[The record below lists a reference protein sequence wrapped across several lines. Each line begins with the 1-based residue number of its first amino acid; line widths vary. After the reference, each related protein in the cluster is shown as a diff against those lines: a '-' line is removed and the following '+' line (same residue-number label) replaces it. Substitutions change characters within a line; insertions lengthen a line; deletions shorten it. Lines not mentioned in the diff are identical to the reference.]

1 MLTLPPDFE
10 EQLDCFLKLAGRQA
24 MSDVS
29 PQAFIDW
36 FRLSAPTVFPALISQ
51 IPDDPE
57 EIRRFLRMAAKSL
70 YADLP
75 IPARGLVAPG
85 PSRTGRNDP
94 CDCGSGAKFKH
105 CCGSVS
111 IPPLFGQM
119 NHLRYVLDAY
129 PKSRLAEVSAS
140 KASVDAVANTAEQ
153 WQDEGELARSI
164 ALLEPYFGGDGPLTE
179 RQAPLFNLL
188 MDIWLEMGK
197 RSKREKL
204 IDTVLTRG
212 DRILR
217 SEALQRRT
225 SMLTDKGNYPAA
237 WRAFKE
243 ARDLNPNDP
252 ALSFL
257 EVTTL
262 LSEGRA
268 GEAQGR
274 AQWWAAFLA
283 KQRDPNLETAI
294 ERLRALAKDPH
305 AGLMGIAMQSNPHL
319 QRITELFRTA
329 PAPTVRHQFELVV
342 DGESGQSAPHIAGD
356 LVPDKDLSKLE
367 SLWRKTFHQAKPD
380 MTWLQ
385 NDNDAVWDNAD
396 AWLDLLQKH
405 PSLWFSFDVLDD
417 LVLAVDTIVLAGVE
431 ERLLVPMAERAVEQ
445 LRITLETS
453 SVQPLQCPWGFLN
466 HRPALRPIVHLAYIC
481 KAAGAEHPGKAQRF
495 MELAHWLVFGLNP
508 NDNHGLRSDLSC
520 AFVRFERWEDALAL
534 KDRYPDDMQPT
545 LALNAQLAA
554 WVLKQ
559 SSGLAHNLKQAAN
572 DYPAAVKMLLDVA
585 PKPVKADNGYGVAI
599 GGKYE
604 AWLYVQEMRPFWE
617 KHGALAWARE
627 LLATKAS
634 KSRKTKE
641 PEPASQENSSPL

>member
-29 PQAFIDW
+29 MQAFIEW
-36 FRLSAPTVFPALISQ
+36 FGLSVPTVFPALVSQ
-51 IPDDPE
+51 VPDDPQ

-75 IPARGLVAPG
+75 IPAHGLVATG

-105 CCGSVS
+105 CCGGVS
-111 IPPLFGQM
+111 MPRLFGQL

-129 PKSRLAEVSAS
+129 PKTRLAEVSAS
-140 KASVDAVANTAEQ
+140 KASVDAVTNTAEQ
-153 WQDEGELARSI
+153 WLDEGEMARAV
-164 ALLEPYFGGDGPLTE
+164 ALLEPYFAGD
-179 RQAPLFNLL
+179 APLAERLAPAFDLL

-197 RSKREKL
+197 RANREKL
-204 IDTVLTRG
+204 IDAVLSRG
-212 DRILR
+212 DRMLR
-217 SEALQRRT
+217 SVALQRRT
-225 SMLTDKGNYPAA
+225 TMLADKGSYPAA

-252 ALSFL
+252 SLSFL

-262 LSEGRA
+262 LSEGRTD
-268 GEAQGR
+268 EAQGR
-274 AQWWAAFLA
+274 AQWWATFLV

-294 ERLRALAKDPH
+294 DRLRTIAKDPH
-305 AGLMGIAMQSNPHL
+305 AGLMGIAMQSNPPL
-319 QRITELFRTA
+319 QRITELFRNA
-329 PAPTVRHQFELVV
+329 PAPAVRHQFEVLV
-342 DGESGQSAPHIAGD
+342 DGEGEGTAQNVASE
-356 LVPDKDLSKLE
+356 LVPDKELAKLE
-367 SLWRKTFHQAKPD
+367 STWRKTFPQAKPD

-385 NDNDAVWDNAD
+385 NDNAAVWDNAE
-396 AWLDLLQKH
+396 AWLDLLQMH
-405 PSLWFSFDVLDD
+405 PGLWFSFDVLDD
-417 LVLAVDTIVLAGVE
+417 LVMAVDTFALAGVE

-453 SVQPLQCPWGFLN
+453 SVQALQCPWGFMN

-481 KAAGAEHPGKAQRF
+481 KAGGPEHAGKAQRF
-495 MELAHWLVFGLNP
+495 MELAHWLVFELNP
-508 NDNHGLRSDLSC
+508 HDNHGLRSDLSC
-520 AFVRFERWEDALAL
+520 AYVRFERWEDALAL
-534 KDRYPDDMQPT
+534 QDCFPDDMQPT
-545 LALNAQLAA
+545 LVFNALLAA

-559 SSGLAHNLKQAAN
+559 GIGLEDNLKQAAK
-572 DYPAAVKMLLDVA
+572 DYPTALKMLMEVA
-585 PKPVKADNGYGVAI
+585 PKPVKADHGYGVAI

-617 KHGALAWARE
+617 KHGALEWARGIM
-627 LLATKAS
+627 ATKAS
-634 KSRKTKE
+634 KPSKTKKLD
-641 PEPASQENSSPL
+641 PTS

>member
-10 EQLDCFLKLAGRQA
+10 VQLDCFLKLAGRQA

-29 PQAFIDW
+29 LQAFIEW
-36 FRLSAPTVFPALISQ
+36 FSLSVPTLFPALISQ

-75 IPARGLVAPG
+75 IPANGLVASG

-105 CCGSVS
+105 CCGSVAM
-111 IPPLFGQM
+111 PPLFGQM
-119 NHLRYVLDAY
+119 NLLRYVLDAY

-153 WQDEGELARSI
+153 WQEEGALARSV
-164 ALLEPYFGGDGPLTE
+164 ALLEPYFGGDAPLTE
-179 RQAPLFNLL
+179 RLAPAFNLL

-217 SEALQRRT
+217 GDALQRRT

-243 ARDLNPNDP
+243 ARDINPNDP

-262 LSEGRA
+262 LSEGRTD
-268 GEAQGR
+268 EAQVR

-283 KQRDPNLETAI
+283 KQRDPHLESAI
-294 ERLRALAKDPH
+294 ERLRVMAKDPH
-305 AGLMGIAMQSNPHL
+305 AGMLGIAMQSNPHL
-319 QRITELFRTA
+319 QRITELFFKA
-329 PAPTVRHQFELVV
+329 PAPAVRHQFEVVV
-342 DGESGQSAPHIAGD
+342 DGERGQLAQPMAAE
-356 LVPDKDLSKLE
+356 LVPDKELSKLE
-367 SLWRKTFHQAKPD
+367 ALWKKIFHQAKPD

-385 NDNDAVWDNAD
+385 NDNDTVWDNAD
-396 AWLDLLQKH
+396 AWLNLLHQH

-417 LVLAVDTIVLAGVE
+417 LVMAVDTIALAGVE

-453 SVQPLQCPWGFLN
+453 SVQPLQCSWGFMN

-481 KAAGAEHPGKAQRF
+481 KGAGAEHAGKAQRF
-495 MELAHWLVFGLNP
+495 MELAHWLVFVLNP
-508 NDNHGLRSDLSC
+508 NDNHGLRADLSC
-520 AFVRFERWEDALAL
+520 AYVRFERWEDALAL

-545 LALNAQLAA
+545 LALNALLAA

-559 SSGLAHNLKQAAN
+559 SRELEHCLKQAAK
-572 DYPAAVKMLLDVA
+572 DYPAAVKMLVSVT
-585 PKPVKADNGYGVAI
+585 PKPVKPDNGYGVAI

-617 KHGALAWARE
+617 KYGALDWARE
-627 LLATKAS
+627 VLAAKAS
-634 KSRKTKE
+634 ISRETKKTDRD
-641 PEPASQENSSPL
+641 PAGRRNLL